1 MYRIVINKPFRLSPA
16 IMISHPMPCI
26 DPLLLA
32 LQHPSIG
39 YKGSNP
45 ITGKDRYI
53 WLVNYKELFYNFLPG
68 LVP

>member
-1 MYRIVINKPFRLSPA
+1 MYCIVINKPFRLSPA
-16 IMISHPMPCI
+16 IMIYHPMPCI

-32 LQHPSIG
+32 LEYPSIG
-39 YKGSNP
+39 YKGGHS
-45 ITGKDRYI
+45 IMGKVGFI